1 MHRLK
6 QLLKLAA
13 RTLVV
18 LVILL
23 LAGLY
28 ALNTKAPDQQLWHSV
43 ELAEEFSHRRQSEI
57 DSFEAYLALEER
69 LFAEVQDRIYAHTPR
84 GEAHRLERYS
94 RGSAADPA
102 QWQID
107 WNRSFEMRAAR
118 PHGAVLLL
126 HGMSDSPYSLSA
138 IGKQLHASGYDVLGL
153 RFPGHGTIPSGLLK
167 LDWRDMTAAARLAM
181 LHLGSRHT
189 ETPIHILG
197 YSTGAPVALHYTL
210 EQMDDASLPAP
221 ASIVM
226 LSPAIAISPAAAL
239 AQWNHRLSELP
250 GLGGL
255 AWLNIQPEF
264 DPFKYKSFA
273 TNAAEQVHKITRK
286 VSAGIAARSA
296 AELASFPPILVLK
309 SAVDATT
316 STSAV
321 ADSLLAQLAPDR
333 HEYLLFDIN
342 RRAANASILVNDP
355 GPIAGRLLHDA
366 TLPFTV
372 TVVTNRDSDSIE
384 LVARTQPPMTAGPRR
399 EVELGKSWPQGSLS
413 LSHIALPFPP
423 DDPLYGAQRP
433 DDTDRVFLGNFA
445 IHGESKL
452 LRISPSWVLRARH
465 NPFYDY
471 MLERIDGWLIDAR
484 AENRPQPLTAGGGS
498 AEAYLPE

>member
-1 MHRLK
+1 MQRLK
-6 QLLKLAA
+6 QLLKLAL
-13 RTLVV
+13 RTLAVLVVV
-18 LVILL
+18 LLAILY
-23 LAGLY
+23 GLS
-28 ALNTKAPDQQLWHSV
+28 TTAPEEQLWHTV
-43 ELAEEFSHRRQSEI
+43 ELAEEFSHRQSGI
-57 DSFEAYLALEER
+57 NSFEDYLALEER
-69 LFAEVQDRIYAHTPR
+69 LFAEVQEKIYAHTPR

-94 RGSAADPA
+94 SNSAADPG
-102 QWQID
+102 QWDKD
-107 WNRSFEMRAAR
+107 WNRSFELRAAQPR
-118 PHGAVLLL
+118 GAVLLL

-138 IGKQLHASGYDVLGL
+138 LGKDLHTRGYDVLGL
-153 RFPGHGTIPSGLLK
+153 RFPGHGTIPAGLRELH
-167 LDWRDMTAAARLAM
+167 WEDMAAAARLAM
-181 LHLGSRHT
+181 EHLGTRHVD
-189 ETPIHILG
+189 TPIHMMG

-210 EQMDDASLPAP
+210 QRLEDDSLPAP

-239 AQWNHRLSELP
+239 AQWNHRLSHLP

-255 AWLNIQPEF
+255 AWLDIQPEF

-273 TNAAEQVHKITRK
+273 TNAAEQVHKITRR
-286 VSAGIAARSA
+286 VANGIASRSE

-321 ADSLLAQLAPDR
+321 ADSLLAYLAPDR

-342 RRAANASILVNDP
+342 RRAANASILVKDP
-355 GPIAGRLLHDA
+355 GPIADRLLHDA

-372 TVVTNRDSDSIE
+372 TVVTNRDSESIE
-384 LVARTQPPMTAGPRR
+384 LIARTQPPMTAGPTR

-423 DDPLYGAQRP
+423 QDPLYGAERH
-433 DDTDRVFLGNFA
+433 DDEDRVFLGNFA
-445 IHGESKL
+445 IHGESNL

-471 MLERIDGWLIDAR
+471 MLERIESWLAYAADGSRRL
-484 AENRPQPLTAGGGS
+484 PLSAAGAGL
-498 AEAYLPE
+498 EPHLPE